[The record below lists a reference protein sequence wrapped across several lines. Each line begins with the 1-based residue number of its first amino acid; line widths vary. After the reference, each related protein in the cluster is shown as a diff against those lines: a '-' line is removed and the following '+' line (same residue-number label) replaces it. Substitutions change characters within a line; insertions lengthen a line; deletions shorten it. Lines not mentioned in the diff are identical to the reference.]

1 MKIKLINKL
10 LFIFSILLFLIS
22 SILFFLSIFTLIN
35 FFISNSKIFEKIQKS
50 EIEIQEIT
58 IFNPSPLKIKNL
70 TFDFNIFIFNKT
82 INFIK
87 LETDIEANKE
97 KSVFI
102 NFLNKTLLDDEIK
115 NYATKLIDTYKDPNE
130 IKNKIIE
137 EINNSKLKGFIVI
150 NIEDVLK
157 ISFIIQTKFSQF
169 LKI

>member
-50 EIEIQEIT
+50 EIEIQKIT

-82 INFIK
+82 INLIK

-102 NFLNKTLLDDEIK
+102 NFLNKTLLEDEIK
-115 NYATKLIDTYKDPNE
+115 NYATKLIDTYKDSNE

-150 NIEDVLK
+150 NIEDALK
-157 ISFIIQTKFSQF
+157 ISFIIQTKISQF